1 MSMLTRWIR
10 SCAFGPD
17 PVSDQRA
24 WVLLVTDIA
33 AFILGS
39 VILVVS
45 DVFRTLPLGLSTQ
58 IAILAVLM
66 GSLASI
72 ILLRSGNYRLAAH
85 ITVSVTM
92 LAIWYVNI
100 RNAAEIDVKSDTVY
114 IVAALV
120 LPALLLSRLCTVVH
134 GVISLGVIGY
144 ITAVLNRVAGP
155 KHDMVV
161 GFAVDN
167 SVAIIFVVFFT
178 SVISKIYERALAR
191 VKGLLDAQQ
200 GLNEDLMRMN
210 ELIAQNEAQKRQF
223 YRDTI
228 FSITDGKLSICDE
241 SEIHPVLAS
250 AQIKIEIPD
259 AASASSARHAIRTY
273 FREQGLDGERLET
286 FIIALGE
293 AITNAVKHAGGGC
306 VYAGRTDDSVWAA
319 VQDHG
324 RGIESL
330 TLPKAVLLRG
340 FSTKSSLGLG
350 YCVILG
356 ISDRVLLKTD
366 ETGTTVVLYERI
378 QPAAR
383 EISIGNLPGAWFQ
396 TNVSPKA

>member
-1 MSMLTRWIR
+1 MGSLTRWIR
-10 SCAFGPD
+10 ACVPSSDF
-17 PVSDQRA
+17 VTDQRA

-33 AFILGS
+33 AFVLGAGIL
-39 VILVVS
+39 LAS
-45 DVFRTLPLGLSTQ
+45 DLFRTMPLGLSTQ
-58 IAILAVLM
+58 ISVLAVLM

-72 ILLRSGNYRLAAH
+72 VLLRSGNYRLAAH

-100 RNAAEIDVKSDTVY
+100 RNAAEIDAKTDTVY

-120 LPALLLSRLCTVVH
+120 LPALLLSRVCTIVH
-134 GVISLGVIGY
+134 GVISLAVIGY
-144 ITAVLNRVAGP
+144 ITVVLNRVAGA

-178 SVISKIYERALAR
+178 SVISRIYERALDR
-191 VKGLLDAQQ
+191 VGRLLGEQQ
-200 GLNEDLMRMN
+200 EANEDLTRMG
-210 ELIAQNEAQKRQF
+210 EMIAQSESQKRQF

-241 SEIHPVLAS
+241 SEVCPVLAS
-250 AQIKIEIPD
+250 AQIEMELPD
-259 AASASSARHAIRTY
+259 PASVSRARHRVRAY
-273 FREQGLDGERLET
+273 FEEQGLVDERLET

-293 AITNAVKHAGGGC
+293 AMTNAVKHAVGGR

-319 VQDHG
+319 IKDQG

-340 FSTKSSLGLG
+340 FSTKASLGLG

-366 ETGTTVVLYERI
+366 ETGTTIVLYERLR
-378 QPAAR
+378 PATP
-383 EISIGNLPGAWFQ
+383 EVSIDSLPDTWAQ
-396 TNVSPKA
+396 TSPSPKA